1 MSSSKIVQNAAL
13 FAAFGILQRSV
24 GLILLPLYTRY
35 LSPEE
40 YGIIGLTTTLSL
52 PLGIFFNFGLNTAVV
67 RFHFHE
73 DHKGHE
79 FERRLY
85 STIFVA
91 ISVIT
96 ALTTALIL
104 LIAKPVFAPLIP
116 GVPLYPY
123 FYLAL
128 IPVALSPFYELQQ
141 RIWSAKQSGKDMVVL
156 NAVTLFTRVAFAL
169 VLVIYFKAGA
179 FGILAASA
187 IASIIT
193 SGYAIVSLVR
203 KNGLGFDKAL
213 FKECSSYS
221 LPLIPNRF
229 VGLANGFINNYIIG
243 IFGSLAQ
250 VGLYSISNQF
260 MTVLT
265 LVDQS
270 LTEAIRPW
278 CYEKF
283 SSQEQRERE
292 KPLEALVFVSFASTY
307 VVTSAAF
314 FARPIVGLVLAPSYF
329 ELWKCVP
336 IFLSVAV
343 FNQIKNIWLMP
354 LMYFKGG
361 TKYAPI
367 ATYSYVAMNFA
378 FALLLIPDHGFVGGA
393 LAMLISRA
401 LSSLVMMAFATK
413 VFELPWRRIGARAY
427 AYPLWGLAISCAVFL
442 PPFQNMIASLLLF
455 VANSLVAYVVLMR
468 FYRPSPEIMAKLQA
482 KLLRRGA

>member
-1 MSSSKIVQNAAL
+1 MSSKIVQNAAL

-24 GLILLPLYTRY
+24 GLLLLPLYTRY
-35 LSPEE
+35 LTPEE
-40 YGIIGLTTTLSL
+40 YGIIGLTTALSL

-67 RFHFHE
+67 RFNFHE
-73 DHKGHE
+73 ERSGHD

-91 ISVIT
+91 ITGLT
-96 ALTTALIL
+96 ALTTAVVL
-104 LIAKPVFAPLIP
+104 LLAKPVFAPLIP

-128 IPVALSPFYELQQ
+128 VPVVLTPFYELQQ
-141 RIWSAKQSGKDMVVL
+141 RIWSAKQSGKDMVL
-156 NAVTLFTRVAFAL
+156 MNAVQLLVRVAFAL
-169 VLVIYFKAGA
+169 VLVIHFKAGA
-179 FGILAASA
+179 LGILAASA
-187 IASIIT
+187 IASALT
-193 SGYAIVSLVR
+193 AGYAIVSLVR

-213 FKECSSYS
+213 FKECSAYS

-229 VGLANGFINNYIIG
+229 VGLANGFVNNYIIG

-265 LVDQS
+265 LIDQS

-283 SSQEQRERE
+283 SSEDPKERE
-292 KPLEALVFVSFASTY
+292 KPLDGLVFVSFASTY
-307 VVTSAAF
+307 LVTSAAF
-314 FARPIVGLVLAPSYF
+314 FARPIVGIVLAPSYF

-367 ATYSYVAMNFA
+367 ATYSYVAMNVV
-378 FALLLIPDHGFVGGA
+378 FALAFIPDLGFVGGA
-393 LAMLISRA
+393 LAMLVSRA
-401 LSSLVMMAFATK
+401 LSSIVMMVFAAK
-413 VFELPWRRIGARAY
+413 VSELPLRRVGLRAY
-427 AYPLWGLAISCAVFL
+427 AYPLFSLVISCAVFL
-442 PPFQNMIASLLLF
+442 PPLQNIVASLALF
-455 VANSLVAYVVLMR
+455 AVNSAVAYAVLMR
-468 FYRPSPEIMAKLQA
+468 FYRPSPDVIAKLRA
-482 KLLRRGA
+482 KLLPRRA